1 MNGWEK
7 VGTSEGIFDECG
19 CHAVTTRP
27 DEAGETSISAR
38 ILCFLLCNIPADYL
52 YWLESLPASRSF
64 FISLCPQ
71 QGFPLEFLVLVTSS
85 GARIVP
91 SFFTRSIVINFL
103 LSLAVTTRYSR
114 HYLLCFI
121 LLPGFF
127 VSALGNLYRSD
138 IGCHSHCLQALSS
151 CPLRNIYNFHF
162 CPPALTVLLLL
173 CRKKISFIFFRVSTI
188 ARRSL
193 ITTTTTPRKFQLH
206 EPFSDFTEKF

>member
-71 QGFPLEFLVLVTSS
+71 QGFPLEFLVLAISP

-127 VSALGNLYRSD
+127 CLCLRQPIPFGYRLPFTLPPSPV
-138 IGCHSHCLQALSS
+138 ILS
-151 CPLRNIYNFHF
+151 I
-162 CPPALTVLLLL
+162 
-173 CRKKISFIFFRVSTI
+173 
-188 ARRSL
+188 
-193 ITTTTTPRKFQLH
+193 
-206 EPFSDFTEKF
+206 EKYL

>member
-1 MNGWEK
+1 MWEK

-27 DEAGETSISAR
+27 DEAGKTSISAR

-52 YWLESLPASRSF
+52 YWLELLSASRSF

-71 QGFPLEFLVLVTSS
+71 QGFPLEFLVLATSP

-91 SFFTRSIVINFL
+91 SFFTRSIVISFL
-103 LSLAVTTRYSR
+103 LSLAVATRYSR

-127 VSALGNLYRSD
+127 GSLPQATYTVRISAAIHTVSRP
-138 IGCHSHCLQALSS
+138 CHPLSIE
-151 CPLRNIYNFHF
+151 RNIYNFRF
-162 CPPALTVLLLL
+162 VL
-173 CRKKISFIFFRVSTI
+173 R
-188 ARRSL
+188 
-193 ITTTTTPRKFQLH
+193 H
-206 EPFSDFTEKF
+206 